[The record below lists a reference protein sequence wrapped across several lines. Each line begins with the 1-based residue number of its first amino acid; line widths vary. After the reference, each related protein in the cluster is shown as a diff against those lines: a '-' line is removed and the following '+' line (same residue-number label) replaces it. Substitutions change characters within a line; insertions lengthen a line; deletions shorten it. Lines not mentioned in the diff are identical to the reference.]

1 MRADAKRNYDLI
13 VTAASEAIAR
23 DGAYASLEEIARSAG
38 VGSATLHRHF
48 PTRWSL
54 LQAVFGGCVHNLA
67 ARAGDLLAASD
78 ALDALTTWLHEVT
91 AYATTTRGLADSLLN
106 EPAEES
112 GTCGATLVAAGEPLL
127 RRAVDEGSVR
137 PDITMADLMI
147 LANGISLAAQ
157 PMGAA
162 KANHLLTL
170 ALQGIGSA
178 ARPQP

>member
-1 MRADAKRNYDLI
+1 MRADAQRNYDLI
-13 VTAASEAIAR
+13 VTVAAEAIAR

-54 LQAVFGGCVHNLA
+54 LQAVFRGCVHNLA
-67 ARAGDLLAASD
+67 TRAGDLVATPD

-106 EPAEES
+106 EPVEQTDA
-112 GTCGATLVAAGEPLL
+112 CGATLVAAGEPLL
-127 RRAVDEGSVR
+127 RRAIVEGSVR

-162 KANHLLTL
+162 KAEQLLTL
-170 ALQGIGSA
+170 ALRGIGSA
-178 ARPQP
+178 SRP